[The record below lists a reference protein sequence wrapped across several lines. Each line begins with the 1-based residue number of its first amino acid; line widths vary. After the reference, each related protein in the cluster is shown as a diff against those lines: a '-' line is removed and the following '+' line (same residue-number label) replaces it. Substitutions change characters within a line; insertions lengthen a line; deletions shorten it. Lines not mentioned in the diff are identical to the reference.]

1 MTMRILKLASPL
13 AAALVFLSG
22 CGAKEF
28 RADQAPLRPFGQFGK
43 VEGME
48 LQIEVPDF
56 DKMEP
61 GDQQYVRV
69 LAKSFPDMLRSRLAE
84 KKLFAA
90 EAADTLVIQG
100 RITQFD
106 PGSQAAR
113 WMIGL
118 GAGSGEIVAE
128 IRFDD
133 ARGVSVAKGSAV
145 GGVTGGLAGGSL
157 DSAVKRLVDA
167 VVRFIQENY
176 DEVRAPGTAAPVRPR
191 K

>member
-1 MTMRILKLASPL
+1 MITLLKVASPL
-13 AAALVFLSG
+13 AAALLFLSG

-28 RADQAPLRPFGQFGK
+28 RAEQAPLRPFGQFGQ

-61 GDQQYVRV
+61 NDQQYVRV

-84 KKLFAA
+84 KNLFVA
-90 EAADTLVIQG
+90 ESPNKLVIQG

-113 WMIGL
+113 WMIGRR
-118 GAGSGEIVAE
+118 GFYEFSQVWEEIVAE
-128 IRFDD
+128 
-133 ARGVSVAKGSAV
+133 K
-145 GGVTGGLAGGSL
+145 T
-157 DSAVKRLVDA
+157 
-167 VVRFIQENY
+167 
-176 DEVRAPGTAAPVRPR
+176 
-191 K
+191 